1 MQPTYLYPS
10 EFDQE
15 IQWRSK
21 FSMVIP
27 IIIGFLQMI
36 LTVAIVG
43 LEIASVVISPS
54 RGTLYA
60 GFWLSIFFTISWV
73 SMFILGISKNKKLK
87 QHLNVLVL
95 VCCHRSR
102 KWSTYVFFI
111 SILCAAA
118 AITLIVLDALFI
130 ANITRCFFSNV
141 ICTDIE
147 SSGYRRSGIPLGRKV
162 QILKAQLAMAAALL
176 ATAILYML
184 LFILASMSSRPGK
197 NRVLMQ
203 ESQSRPQVVRRTET
217 IQPTQGWKATSVPV
231 TYEPSQLECPH
242 CGTLIKLA
250 QKKR

>member
-1 MQPTYLYPS
+1 MQPTYLYSS
-10 EFDQE
+10 EFDRE

-21 FSMVIP
+21 FSIVIP

-36 LTVAIVG
+36 LTFAIVG
-43 LEIASVVISPS
+43 LEIASVIISPS
-54 RGTLYA
+54 QGTLYA
-60 GFWLSIFFTISWV
+60 GFWLSLIFTFSWIAMFT
-73 SMFILGISKNKKLK
+73 
-87 QHLNVLVL
+87 L

-102 KWSTYVFFI
+102 KCALYVFFV

-130 ANITRCFFSNV
+130 GNITKCFFTNTICNDIRSSN
-141 ICTDIE
+141 T
-147 SSGYRRSGIPLGRKV
+147 RPSGIPLGRKV
-162 QILKAQLAMAAALL
+162 QVLKAQMAMAAALL

-184 LFILASMSSRPGK
+184 LFILASMGSKRGN
-197 NRVLMQ
+197 NRVLI
-203 ESQSRPQVVRRTET
+203 ENSQLPQQAIR
-217 IQPTQGWKATSVPV
+217 QPIKPTPVQTWQATSVPV

>member
-10 EFDQE
+10 EVDRE

-21 FSMVIP
+21 FSIVIP

-36 LTVAIVG
+36 LTFAIVG

-54 RGTLYA
+54 KGTLYA
-60 GFWLSIFFTISWV
+60 GFWLSIFFTLSWV
-73 SMFILGISKNKKLK
+73 SMFI
-87 QHLNVLVL
+87 L

-102 KWSTYVFFI
+102 KWALYVFFI

-130 ANITRCFFSNV
+130 GDITRCFFSKV

-176 ATAILYML
+176 ATALLYML
-184 LFILASMSSRPGK
+184 LFILASIGSRTR
-197 NRVLMQ
+197 NQRVVMHD
-203 ESQSRPQVVRRTET
+203 SQTRPQVIRRTEV
-217 IQPTQGWKATSVPV
+217 QEPVQGWKATSVPV

>member
-36 LTVAIVG
+36 LTFAIVG

-73 SMFILGISKNKKLK
+73 SMFI
-87 QHLNVLVL
+87 L

-141 ICTDIE
+141 ICIDIE

-176 ATAILYML
+176 ATAILYIL
-184 LFILASMSSRPGK
+184 LFILASMSSRSGR

-203 ESQSRPQVVRRTET
+203 ESQSQPQVVRRTET
-217 IQPTQGWKATSVPV
+217 IQPAQGWKATSVPV